1 MKIKELQEKIAEAL
15 NGVEELVQG
24 GCKAFAEDSMTV
36 LNDIA
41 QQLTSKAGVAI
52 CIVTPTVAKN
62 GECFPAAQ
70 SERSAAEGATSPRT
84 AIAAEFALAIQCSE
98 KPELNRKQPGHMT
111 ALDAAEI
118 VALSLD
124 GEQFSFVDIRQTG
137 DAATRTVT
145 ATANFNFSGKISS
158 TQETEE

>member
-1 MKIKELQEKIAEAL
+1 MKIRELQQKIADAL

-62 GECFPAAQ
+62 GEAA
-70 SERSAAEGATSPRT
+70 GG
-84 AIAAEFALAIQCSE
+84 IAAEFAVAIQCSE
-98 KPELNRKQPGHMT
+98 KPELNRKQPGHLT
-111 ALDAAEI
+111 ALDAATI
-118 VALSLD
+118 VALALD

-137 DAATRTVT
+137 DEKTRTVT
-145 ATANFNFSGKISS
+145 ATVNLNFSGVIS
-158 TQETEE
+158 

>member
-1 MKIKELQEKIAEAL
+1 MKIRELQQKIADAL

-24 GCKAFAEDSMTV
+24 GCRAFAEDSMTV

-52 CIVTPTVAKN
+52 CIVTPTVTKN
-62 GECFPAAQ
+62 GEAAD
-70 SERSAAEGATSPRT
+70 G
-84 AIAAEFALAIQCSE
+84 IAAEFAVAVQCSE

-111 ALDAAEI
+111 ALDAAEL

-137 DAATRTVT
+137 DAVTRTVT

>member
-24 GCKAFAEDSMTV
+24 GCKAFAENSMTV
-36 LNDIA
+36 MNDIA

-62 GECFPAAQ
+62 GCAKL
-70 SERSAAEGATSPRT
+70 G
-84 AIAAEFALAIQCSE
+84 IAAEFALAIQCSE
-98 KPELNRKQPGHMT
+98 KPELNRKMSGHLT
-111 ALDAAEI
+111 ALDAATI
-118 VALSLD
+118 VALALD

-145 ATANFNFSGKISS
+145 ATVNLNFSGVIS
-158 TQETEE
+158 